1 MTDGVADKT
10 DRLQPGKCHV
20 YNVLCVFVAD
30 GRRKTEKYCVIVLM
44 PKLNGL

>member
-1 MTDGVADKT
+1 MADGVADET
-10 DRLQPGKCHV
+10 GRLQSGKYHV

-30 GRRKTEKYCVIVLM
+30 GRRKSEKHCVIVLM